1 MNRTIDINLGGRMF
15 HVDESAYRLLYD
27 YLYNLRHAFERQ
39 EGGSEIMD
47 DLESRL
53 AELLLERVSDRQEV
67 VSQNIVEEAIARLG
81 KPEEITGGSAAEPE
95 EKPRQ
100 EPEEATEEKPEQE
113 NTGNRQTPPPPPPAP
128 ETPTRKRLFRD
139 PDNRMLGGVLGGLA
153 LYLNWDPTLLR
164 LLLLVILVAG
174 YGTVIPIYLVC
185 WLVIPKAVTAADK
198 LSMRGCP
205 VTMENIGKIV
215 TNGMESAG
223 EYLRSDKPRTALQRL
238 ADGFVAV
245 AGFLLKAALV
255 ILAILCSPVLLL
267 LLIVFFACIMAL
279 AAVAIGGTASLAQF
293 YPGLLTVDT
302 VETAWNLAFY
312 ISLTLGS
319 VLLLTCF
326 VSGIFTLAFH
336 WKGLTT
342 RTLKVMLALVVICF
356 VVAGISAVVCG
367 FQPLPFD
374 VVFLPDLLEV

>member
-198 LSMRGCP
+198 LSMRGRP

-245 AGFLLKAALV
+245 SGALYAQLYTQYDNTCGSGKVVLALASVIIGTAVFAHFRRMKDTTAV
-255 ILAILCSPVLLL
+255 ILGAILYSLCLNYLVLIDTNGIYLKLL
-267 LLIVFFACIMAL
+267 NAVLFALIL
-279 AAVAIGGTASLAQF
+279 
-293 YPGLLTVDT
+293 
-302 VETAWNLAFY
+302 
-312 ISLTLGS
+312 
-319 VLLLTCF
+319 
-326 VSGIFTLAFH
+326 IFNE
-336 WKGLTT
+336 K
-342 RTLKVMLALVVICF
+342 
-356 VVAGISAVVCG
+356 ISA
-367 FQPLPFD
+367 
-374 VVFLPDLLEV
+374 FLSRIRRKKEQMQHG

>member
-198 LSMRGCP
+198 LSMRGRP

-245 AGFLLKAALV
+245 AGFLLKVALV

-267 LLIVFFACIMAL
+267 LLIVFFACIMAF

-342 RTLKVMLALVVICF
+342 RTLKVMLALAVICF

-374 VVFLPDLLEV
+374 VIFLPDLLEV